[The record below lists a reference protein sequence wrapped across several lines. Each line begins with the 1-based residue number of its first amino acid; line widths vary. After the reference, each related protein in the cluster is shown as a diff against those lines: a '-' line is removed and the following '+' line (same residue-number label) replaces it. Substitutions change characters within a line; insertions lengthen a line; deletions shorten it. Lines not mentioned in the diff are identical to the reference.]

1 MKLIQMANGVST
13 AIASG
18 SPINLGV
25 IDRKATCG
33 ECDPFNT
40 TDTSIA
46 INKPGYYLVSVDVN
60 IIANIAGNVAIQ
72 LYDGS
77 TPIVTASASN
87 VALANS
93 IYNLSFSKIVRVL
106 PNCNAVQTNAP
117 KVLSVYN
124 VGVAGTIASSNIS
137 IIKIN

>member
-13 AIASG
+13 AVASG
-18 SPINLGV
+18 APINLGV
-25 IDRKATCG
+25 TDRRAICG
-33 ECDPFNT
+33 DCNPFST
-40 TDTSIA
+40 TSTSITL
-46 INKPGYYLVSVDVN
+46 NKPGYYLVSVDVN
-60 IIANIAGNVAIQ
+60 IIAGAAGNVSIQ

-87 VALANS
+87 IALENS
-93 IYNLSFSKIVRVL
+93 IYNLSFSKIIRVL
-106 PNCNAVQTNAP
+106 PNCNAIQTNAP

-124 VGVAGTIASSNIS
+124 VGVEGTIASSNIS

>member
-13 AIASG
+13 AVASG
-18 SPINLGV
+18 APINLGV
-25 IDRKATCG
+25 IDRRATCG
-33 ECDPFNT
+33 DCNPFNT
-40 TDTSIA
+40 TSTSITL
-46 INKPGYYLVSVDVN
+46 NKPGYYLVSVDVN
-60 IIANIAGNVAIQ
+60 IIAGAAGNVSIQ

-87 VALANS
+87 IALENS
-93 IYNLSFSKIVRVL
+93 IYNLSFSKIIRVQ
-106 PNCNAVQTNAP
+106 PNCNAIQTNAP

-124 VGVAGTIASSNIS
+124 VGVEGTIASSNIS

>member
-13 AIASG
+13 TIASG

-25 IDRKATCG
+25 IDRRATCG
-33 ECDPFNT
+33 DCNPFST
-40 TDTSIA
+40 TSTSITL
-46 INKPGYYLVSVDVN
+46 NKPGYYLVSVDVN
-60 IIANIAGNVAIQ
+60 IIASAAGNVAIQ

-77 TPIVTASASN
+77 APIVTASASN
-87 VALANS
+87 VALENS
-93 IYNLSFSKIVRVL
+93 IYNLSFSKIIRVL
-106 PNCNAVQTNAP
+106 PNCNTVQTNVP

-124 VGVAGTIASSNIS
+124 VGVAGTIVSSNIS

>member
-13 AIASG
+13 PAASG
-18 SPINLGV
+18 EPINLGV
-25 IDRKATCG
+25 IDRRTTCG
-33 ECDPFNT
+33 DCNPFST
-40 TDTSIA
+40 TSTSITL
-46 INKPGYYLVSVDVN
+46 NKPGYYLVSVDVN
-60 IIANIAGNVAIQ
+60 IIAGAAGNVSIQ

-87 VALANS
+87 IALENS
-93 IYNLSFSKIVRVL
+93 IYNLSFSKIIRVL
-106 PNCNAVQTNAP
+106 PNCNAIQTNAP

-124 VGVAGTIASSNIS
+124 VGVEGTIASSNIS

>member
-13 AIASG
+13 AVASG
-18 SPINLGV
+18 APINLGV
-25 IDRKATCG
+25 IDRRATCG
-33 ECDPFNT
+33 DCNSFST
-40 TDTSIA
+40 TSTNITL
-46 INKPGYYLVSVDVN
+46 NKPGYYLVSVDVN
-60 IIANIAGNVAIQ
+60 IIAGAAGNVSIQ

-87 VALANS
+87 IALENS
-93 IYNLSFSKIVRVL
+93 IYNLSFSKIIRVL

-124 VGVAGTIASSNIS
+124 VGVEGTIASSNIS

>member
-1 MKLIQMANGVST
+1 MKLIQMANGVYT
-13 AIASG
+13 AVASG

-25 IDRKATCG
+25 TDRRATCG
-33 ECDPFNT
+33 DCNSFST
-40 TDTSIA
+40 TSTSITL
-46 INKPGYYLVSVDVN
+46 NKPGYYLVSVDVN
-60 IIANIAGNVAIQ
+60 IIAGAAGNVSIQ

-87 VALANS
+87 IALENS
-93 IYNLSFSKIVRVL
+93 IYNLSFSKIIRVL
-106 PNCNAVQTNAP
+106 PNCNAIQTNAP

-124 VGVAGTIASSNIS
+124 VGVEGTIASSNIS